1 MTINTLP
8 LRREEVMTSKKV
20 KRVAVSSKRQLSIP
34 KEFYDDL
41 GIGDEVVME
50 VKNNSLLIKPIKEG
64 FEDFSEEILKELVS
78 EGYEGEN
85 LLTEF
90 KNRKSMIKPAIERM
104 IAETREQD
112 YVTVEELFSDEEGEN
127 D

>member
-20 KRVAVSSKRQLSIP
+20 KRVAVSSKRQISIP

-50 VKNNSLLIKPIKEG
+50 VKNNSLIIKPIKEG

-78 EGYEGEN
+78 EGYEGED
-85 LLTEF
+85 LLAEF
-90 KNRKSMIKPAIERM
+90 SNRKSMIKPAIERI
-104 IAETREQD
+104 IAETREQEH
-112 YVTVEELFSDEEGEN
+112 VTVEELFSDEEGEN

>member
-1 MTINTLP
+1 
-8 LRREEVMTSKKV
+8 MTSKKV

-85 LLTEF
+85 LITEF